1 MLNFSRPPRASPQA
15 RGETEE
21 LIPDPRGALTP
32 AEIVEHKL
40 TALLSR
46 CGQGISQV
54 LVCRR
59 SSRNPWPVVTRCAA
73 RDWQSDRKSLLTLD
87 FRSPVGR
94 PCRAAGHYLVASSFG
109 VTFTLV
115 TWSRPTG

>member
-15 RGETEE
+15 RVQTEE

-32 AEIVEHKL
+32 AEIVDHKL

-46 CGQGISQV
+46 CGQGISHV
-54 LVCRR
+54 LVCQR
-59 SSRNPWPVVTRCAA
+59 SSRNPWPVVTR
-73 RDWQSDRKSLLTLD
+73 
-87 FRSPVGR
+87 
-94 PCRAAGHYLVASSFG
+94 SFG

-115 TWSRPTG
+115 TWSRPTGS